1 MILDEYEDPSR
12 RSAPPEYACTDRS
25 EYDGDTF
32 DDEPTETET
41 EPTTDTP

>member
-1 MILDEYEDPSR
+1 MILDEHEDPTR
-12 RSAPPEYACTDRS
+12 RSAPPEHICTDRS

-32 DDEPTETET
+32 DDEP

>member
-1 MILDEYEDPSR
+1 MILDEYEDPTR
-12 RSAPPEYACTDRS
+12 RSPPPEYTCTDRS

-32 DDEPTETET
+32 DDEPTEQ